1 VAYLPPS
8 TTSEDVERFY
18 DYFYSC
24 YDILISESPSTSFII
39 AGDFNPTSNGFRPAK
54 LVRYSKLKQ
63 IIKNPTR
70 GSNTLDLLFT
80 DISTFFETPK
90 IIAPIATSDH
100 ATILLDA
107 KVHVTRKDAIRKVK
121 VRPLKQSSLQGFEEY
136 LKHYDWLPVL
146 SENNV
151 DNLYIDK

>member
-1 VAYLPPS
+1 MAYLPPS

-54 LVRYSKLKQ
+54 LVRYYSKLKQ

-90 IIAPIATSDH
+90 ILAPIATSDH

-107 KVHVTRKDAIRKVK
+107 KVHVTRKNAIRKV
-121 VRPLKQSSLQGFEEY
+121 
-136 LKHYDWLPVL
+136 
-146 SENNV
+146 N
-151 DNLYIDK
+151 